1 MAEHLTKLDWSFTFI
16 VTKRRQILLVYGF
29 VFGHWT
35 VCIENFKLLKEKNER
50 ILFFWGK
57 SSRIKRNVSSRK
69 RNKICEN
76 RILKAGIFFPLLRDY
91 VIGLLNTVICGE
103 FSYTIVLLWRQ
114 WADQFEL
121 TMIYLRNVTINTT
134 DKYVRK
140 CSRNENN
147 LRKSFQSENQKYF
160 IPITL

>member
-1 MAEHLTKLDWSFTFI
+1 MAEHLTKLDWKFYLI

-35 VCIENFKLLKEKNER
+35 VCIESSQNLGSFE
-50 ILFFWGK
+50 WK
-57 SSRIKRNVSSRK
+57 SLRIKRNVSSRK
-69 RNKICEN
+69 QNKICEN
-76 RILKAGIFFPLLRDY
+76 RKLKAAIFCPLLHDY

-160 IPITL
+160 IPITS